1 MKVVAIILN
10 WVRIAGQENKDSWDH
25 TDSLTHWLTAA
36 GTNSRWDIYL
46 VQNWAARWFLTY
58 R

>member
-25 TDSLTHWLTAA
+25 TDSLTH
-36 GTNSRWDIYL
+36 
-46 VQNWAARWFLTY
+46 
-58 R
+58 

>member
-25 TDSLTHWLTAA
+25 TDTPSLTDSLSLSLQLAQTA
-36 GTNSRWDIYL
+36 GGI
-46 VQNWAARWFLTY
+46 FI
-58 R
+58 